1 MERLGLLQM
10 GGKDVT
16 ILGEDIV
23 VGQDAPTFALQN
35 QDWEVVDVLEATKG
49 KVRIFTALPSLATGV
64 CDLET
69 RTFNKAASELDE
81 NIVIVGISMDLPY
94 AQKNWCGAAGV
105 ERVLV
110 LSDHLE
116 AEFGMKYGCLIKER
130 RILRRAVFVVD
141 ANNKVAY
148 VHYMESLGNEPD
160 YDAVLNAARSVLP

>member
-1 MERLGLLQM
+1 MERLGILQL

-23 VGQDAPTFALQN
+23 VGQDAPIFSLQH

-81 NIVIVGISMDLPY
+81 SSIFSSPPLTMDSIAFRY
-94 AQKNWCGAAGV
+94 KFN
-105 ERVLV
+105 RT
-110 LSDHLE
+110 
-116 AEFGMKYGCLIKER
+116 
-130 RILRRAVFVVD
+130 
-141 ANNKVAY
+141 
-148 VHYMESLGNEPD
+148 
-160 YDAVLNAARSVLP
+160 

>member
-81 NIVIVGISMDLPY
+81 NIVIVGVSMDLPY

>member
-1 MERLGLLQM
+1 MERLGLLQL

-16 ILGEDIV
+16 ILGEDIGL
-23 VGQDAPTFALQN
+23 GQEAPAFSLQN
-35 QDWEVVDVLEATKG
+35 QDWEVVDILEYTKG

-81 NIVIVGISMDLPY
+81 NIVIIGISTDLPF

-110 LSDHLE
+110 MSDHLVG
-116 AEFGMKYGCLIKER
+116 EFGTKYGCMIKER

-141 ANNKVAY
+141 AKNKIVYAD
-148 VHYMESLGNEPD
+148 YMKSLGDEPD
-160 YDAVLNAARSVLP
+160 YDAVLNAARSVLT

>member
-1 MERLGLLQM
+1 M